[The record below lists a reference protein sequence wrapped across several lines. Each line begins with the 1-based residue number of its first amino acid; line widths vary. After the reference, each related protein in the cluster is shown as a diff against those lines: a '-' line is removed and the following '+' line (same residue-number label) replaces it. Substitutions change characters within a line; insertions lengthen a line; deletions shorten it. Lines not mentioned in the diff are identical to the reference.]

1 MLKKVGIG
9 IVALAV
15 VLCMTT
21 GIGMAEQPS
30 SSGSVKEILD
40 ELKILW
46 EDFAQLKEITTEGI
60 KERLEVARAK
70 EEVLYKLAL
79 WQGKLVS
86 ELIAEASVR
95 ITRITKVEEQV
106 EEQAKINK
114 ELQASIEEQAKIN
127 KELQASIEE
136 QAKIDK
142 ELQASIEEQ
151 AKIDKELQASIE
163 EQAKINK
170 ELQASI
176 EELKD
181 KVKSLENEVSLAKEI
196 AAAAQIRADQAIA
209 EMKDFRKE
217 AQQTEEKIAVLMA
230 TVNDLV
236 IRVKSL
242 EEELGEKPV
251 IKLKTLEP
259 KEISVK

>member
-151 AKIDKELQASIE
+151 AKI
-163 EQAKINK
+163 NK

>member
-9 IVALAV
+9 IVALAA

-95 ITRITKVEEQV
+95 IARITKVEEQV

-114 ELQASIEEQAKIN
+114 ELQASV
-127 KELQASIEE
+127 
-136 QAKIDK
+136 
-142 ELQASIEEQ
+142 
-151 AKIDKELQASIE
+151 E

-236 IRVKSL
+236 IRVKNL
-242 EEELGEKPV
+242 EEKLGEKPV
-251 IKLKTLEP
+251 IELKTLEP
-259 KEISVK
+259 KE

>member
-46 EDFAQLKEITTEGI
+46 KDFAQLKEITTEGI

-86 ELIAEASVR
+86 ELITEASVR

-114 ELQASIEEQAKIN
+114 ELQASIEE
-127 KELQASIEE
+127 
-136 QAKIDK
+136 
-142 ELQASIEEQ
+142 
-151 AKIDKELQASIE
+151 
-163 EQAKINK
+163 
-170 ELQASI
+170 
-176 EELKD
+176 LKD
-181 KVKSLENEVSLAKEI
+181 KVKSLEYEVSLAKKI

-209 EMKDFRKE
+209 EIGDLKKE
-217 AQQTEEKIAVLMA
+217 AQQTEEDIAMLMVK
-230 TVNDLV
+230 VNDLV
-236 IRVKSL
+236 IRVKNL
-242 EEELGEKPV
+242 EKELGEKPV
-251 IKLKTLEP
+251 IKLKSLEP

>member
-95 ITRITKVEEQV
+95 ITRITKVEKQV
-106 EEQAKINK
+106 
-114 ELQASIEEQAKIN
+114 
-127 KELQASIEE
+127 
-136 QAKIDK
+136 
-142 ELQASIEEQ
+142 
-151 AKIDKELQASIE
+151 E

-181 KVKSLENEVSLAKEI
+181 KVKSLENEVSLAKKI

-209 EMKDFRKE
+209 EIGDLKKE
-217 AQQTEEKIAVLMA
+217 AQQTEEDIAMLMVK
-230 TVNDLV
+230 VNDLV
-236 IRVKSL
+236 IRVKNL
-242 EEELGEKPV
+242 EKELGEKPV
-251 IKLKTLEP
+251 IKLKSLEP

>member
-9 IVALAV
+9 IVALAA

-95 ITRITKVEEQV
+95 IARITKVEEQV
-106 EEQAKINK
+106 
-114 ELQASIEEQAKIN
+114 
-127 KELQASIEE
+127 
-136 QAKIDK
+136 
-142 ELQASIEEQ
+142 
-151 AKIDKELQASIE
+151 E

-236 IRVKSL
+236 IRVKNL
-242 EEELGEKPV
+242 EEKLGEKPV
-251 IKLKTLEP
+251 IELKTLEP
-259 KEISVK
+259 KE

>member
-1 MLKKVGIG
+1 MLKKMGIG
-9 IVALAV
+9 IVVLAA

-30 SSGSVKEILD
+30 SSGSVKEILA

-46 EDFAQLKEITTEGI
+46 EDFVQLKEITTEGI
-60 KERLEVARAK
+60 KERLEVTRAK

-95 ITRITKVEEQV
+95 IARITKVEEQV
-106 EEQAKINK
+106 EEQAKI
-114 ELQASIEEQAKIN
+114 
-127 KELQASIEE
+127 
-136 QAKIDK
+136 
-142 ELQASIEEQ
+142 
-151 AKIDKELQASIE
+151 
-163 EQAKINK
+163 
-170 ELQASI
+170 I

-209 EMKDFRKE
+209 EMKDFEKE

-230 TVNDLV
+230 KVNDLV
-236 IRVKSL
+236 IRVKGL
-242 EEELGEKPV
+242 EEKLGEEPV

-259 KEISVK
+259 KETSVK

>member
-9 IVALAV
+9 VVVLAA

-30 SSGSVKEILD
+30 SSSSVKEILD

-95 ITRITKVEEQV
+95 IARITKVEKQV
-106 EEQAKINK
+106 EEQAKIH
-114 ELQASIEEQAKIN
+114 
-127 KELQASIEE
+127 
-136 QAKIDK
+136 
-142 ELQASIEEQ
+142 
-151 AKIDKELQASIE
+151 
-163 EQAKINK
+163 K

-217 AQQTEEKIAVLMA
+217 AQQTEEKIAILMA

-236 IRVKSL
+236 IRVKNL
-242 EEELGEKPV
+242 EEKLGEKPV
-251 IKLKTLEP
+251 IKLKTLET
-259 KEISVK
+259 K

>member
-1 MLKKVGIG
+1 
-9 IVALAV
+9 
-15 VLCMTT
+15 MTT
-21 GIGMAEQPS
+21 SIGMAEQPS
-30 SSGSVKEILD
+30 SSSSVKEILD

-79 WQGKLVS
+79 WQGELVS

-95 ITRITKVEEQV
+95 IARITKVEKQV
-106 EEQAKINK
+106 EEQAKISKELQASIEEQAKISK

-127 KELQASIEE
+127 KELQASV
-136 QAKIDK
+136 
-142 ELQASIEEQ
+142 
-151 AKIDKELQASIE
+151 
-163 EQAKINK
+163 
-170 ELQASI
+170 

-181 KVKSLENEVSLAKEI
+181 KVKSLEDEVFLAKEI
-196 AAAAQIRADQAIA
+196 ATAAQIRAEQAID

-217 AQQTEEKIAVLMA
+217 AQQTEEKIAILMA

-236 IRVKSL
+236 IRVKNL
-242 EEELGEKPV
+242 EEKLGEKPV
-251 IKLKTLEP
+251 IKLKTLET
-259 KEISVK
+259 K